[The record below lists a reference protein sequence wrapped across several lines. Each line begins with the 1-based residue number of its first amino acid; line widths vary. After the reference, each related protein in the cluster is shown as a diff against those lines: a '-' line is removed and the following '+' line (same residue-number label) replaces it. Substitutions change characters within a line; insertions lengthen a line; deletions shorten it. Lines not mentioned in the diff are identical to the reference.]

1 MDVSGWRQAVMRAA
15 DRFGLLAGGDLAVAL
30 RMVTGTPETGIEALR
45 TPAALDLIHFA
56 LGDRY
61 ASARTE
67 AGIGRD

>member
-1 MDVSGWRQAVMRAA
+1 
-15 DRFGLLAGGDLAVAL
+15 
-30 RMVTGTPETGIEALR
+30 MVTGTPETGIEALR

-61 ASARTE
+61 ASARAE